1 LVNWLIIER
10 LLEKENKQIM
20 KIVIINSGS
29 SSIKYQL
36 IEMPSAAV
44 ICSGMIDRIG
54 LETSNLSYVTQ
65 TDKIEKTMPIANHKI
80 GLQKIATILMDEK
93 VGVIK
98 STQEIDAVG
107 HRVVHGGSSF
117 SNTTIIDAEVKE
129 KIKQLFDLAP
139 LHNPANYEG
148 IVVAEEIF
156 EKATQVAVFDTAFH
170 QTMPVEA
177 YKYAIPNYL
186 LTENKIRVY
195 GFHGTSHKFVSE
207 KSIKFLEKSSKII
220 TIHLGNGCSM
230 TAIKDGKSIDTT
242 LGFGPM
248 NGLIM
253 GTRSGDVDQSVIFHM
268 VNALG
273 YSLAEVNTM
282 LQKQSGMLG
291 LTGFSDLRDIE
302 SNAEQGNKECQLAL
316 DMNAYRIKK
325 YIGSYV
331 AALGGLDAIIFTA
344 GIGENSP
351 YIRSLVCKDMEF
363 FGLELD
369 LAKNE
374 IRSKE
379 IREINLPQSKTKILV
394 VPTNEEVEIANQV
407 FDLLS
412 K

>member
-1 LVNWLIIER
+1 
-10 LLEKENKQIM
+10 
-20 KIVIINSGS
+20 
-29 SSIKYQL
+29 
-36 IEMPSAAV
+36 MPSAAI

-54 LETSNLSYVTQ
+54 LESSNLSYVTK
-65 TDKIEKTMPIANHKI
+65 TDKTEKTMPIANHKI
-80 GLQKIATILMDEK
+80 GLEKIATLLMDEK

-98 STQEIDAVG
+98 STKEINAVG
-107 HRVVHGGSSF
+107 HRVVHGGSDF
-117 SNTTIIDAEVKE
+117 SDTTIINSEVKE

-148 IVVAEEIF
+148 IVVASAIF
-156 EKATQVAVFDTAFH
+156 EEATQVAVFDTAFH
-170 QTMPVEA
+170 QTIPVEA

-186 LTENKIRVY
+186 LTEHKIRVY
-195 GFHGTSHKFVSE
+195 GFHGTSHKYVSE
-207 KSIKFLEKSSKII
+207 KSIDYLENSSKII

-230 TAIKDGKSIDTT
+230 AAIKDGKSIETT

-302 SNAEQGNKECQLAL
+302 SNAEQGNTDCQLAL
-316 DMNAYRIKK
+316 QMNAYRIKK

-344 GIGENSP
+344 GIGENSS
-351 YIRSLVCKDMEF
+351 YIRKLVCTDMEY

-369 LAKNE
+369 LDKNE
-374 IRSKE
+374 LRSAA
-379 IREINLPQSKTKILV
+379 IREINLPQSKAKILV
-394 VPTNEEVEIANQV
+394 VPTNEEIEIANQV
-407 FDLLS
+407 FGLLS
-412 K
+412 S